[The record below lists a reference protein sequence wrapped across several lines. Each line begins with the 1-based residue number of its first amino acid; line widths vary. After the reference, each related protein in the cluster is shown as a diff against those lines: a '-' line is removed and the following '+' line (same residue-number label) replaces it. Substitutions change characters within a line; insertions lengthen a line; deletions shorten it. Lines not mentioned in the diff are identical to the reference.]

1 MTQHQAIQLFLPILI
16 ILPMLYFRG
25 RKMARAQPLK
35 LNRLWIRPVLILA
48 TAALVL
54 VAPSPGHQPAH
65 VLTPVDWAWMAL
77 AAALGAVA
85 GWQWGRTM
93 AIEVHPQDGTLMVRG
108 GMAAVLVMA
117 VLVLFRLGMRTGLSV
132 EAQAWHISMF
142 LVSDASIIF
151 TALLFTL
158 RSIEMYFRARR
169 VMALK
174 RAA

>member
-1 MTQHQAIQLFLPILI
+1 MTQQQALHLFLPILI
-16 ILPMLYFRG
+16 AVPFLYFRM

-48 TAALVL
+48 IAALVL

-77 AAALGAVA
+77 AAGLGAVA

-108 GMAAVLVMA
+108 GMAAILVMA
-117 VLVLFRLGMRTGLSV
+117 VLVLFRLGMRTGLSA

-169 VMALK
+169 VMAL
-174 RAA
+174 RGAV